1 MGLLKLG
8 SDAIRSV
15 VRNTKNRLATFGK
28 HKKDIGLPVE
38 QQELQEFL
46 KNSPKEFR
54 KFNRKTKMYEPK
66 IPRGALKESE
76 EYQQYILELNNE
88 LNTSSSYQDIE
99 RFIKQYEKA
108 TTTKKHEGIKLTF
121 DEASKL
127 RELSKE
133 VRSSSTPYRQQED
146 RAYAGFNGLIY
157 AKKNG
162 ANLTYQDMIEFYEAR
177 RDKFDRMQVNEIY
190 NYIDDYFNVKLD
202 LKDEVPF

>member
-15 VRNTKNRLATFGK
+15 VRNTKNRLATFAK

-54 KFNRKTKMYEPK
+54 KYNRKTKMYEPK

-88 LNTSSSYQDIE
+88 LNTSSSYQELE
-99 RFIKQYEKA
+99 RYQKQYQKY
-108 TTTKKHEGIKLTF
+108 TGIDISI

-127 RELSKE
+127 RDLSKE
-133 VRSSSTPYRQQED
+133 VKQASGPYRQSD
-146 RAYAGFNGLIY
+146 ARAYAGFNGLVY

-162 ANLTYQDMIEFYEAR
+162 ANMTYDEMMEFYNSR
-177 RDKFDRMQVNEIY
+177 YQQFQRMQVNEIY

>member
-1 MGLLKLG
+1 MGLIKLG

-28 HKKDIGLPVE
+28 HKKDVGLPVE

-46 KNSPKEFR
+46 KNAPKEFR
-54 KFNRKTKMYEPK
+54 KYNRKTKMYEPK

-99 RFIKQYEKA
+99 RYQKQYSKY
-108 TTTKKHEGIKLTF
+108 TGIDISI

-133 VRSSSTPYRQQED
+133 VKQSTGPYNQSEA

-162 ANLTYQDMIEFYEAR
+162 ANMSYDDMMEFYNSR
-177 RDKFDRMQVNEIY
+177 YQQFQRMQVNEIY